1 MTSTIY
7 LYGPPGVGK
16 STTGKFL
23 AAKLNLPFV
32 DLDGAIERSAGLSIP
47 DIFEKEGEAGFRERE
62 SIALK
67 SPRKASIVA
76 LGGGALLDRANRNHA
91 EKIGEVIC
99 LQASS
104 KTLAD
109 RLQRGK
115 DQRPLLQGNSLKELL
130 DTRSDH
136 YHSVAIQV
144 DTDKLTPEES
154 AEVIQNRLGRFYLR
168 GMGKGYA
175 ARVENNGLKYL
186 DALLIENG
194 CNPPFF
200 IISDSN
206 TAPLYAEALARKL
219 DAKIVIFPAG
229 EKNKTIDTMT
239 RLWGDLLNAGIER
252 RGTILAIGGGIV
264 NDMAGF
270 AAATIMRGVAWV
282 SMPTSL
288 LSMVDAS
295 LGGKTGANLPEGKNL
310 VGAFYPP
317 KLVLADPATLRT
329 LPEAEIRNG
338 LAEVVKHGVIDDP
351 ELFSLCGQGL
361 EKLSENWHQ
370 LITRAMGV
378 KIRIIEADPFEGG
391 IRAALNFGHTIGHGI
406 ESLTQYGLRHGEAV
420 GIGIVVEARLAETL
434 GIAEAG
440 LADKIAATL
449 VTLGLPVAIPNGIR
463 PSALVAAIQTDKK
476 KSKGVVKFALPVK
489 IGEMRVGVEIKDL
502 ERLLEE
508 I

>member
-1 MTSTIY
+1 MTTTIY

-16 STTGKFL
+16 STIGKFL

-32 DLDGAIERSAGLSIP
+32 DLDNDIENTADALIT
-47 DIFEKEGEAGFRERE
+47 DIFAREGEAGFRQRE
-62 SIALK
+62 STALK
-67 SPRKASIVA
+67 SPREASVVA
-76 LGGGALLDRANRNHA
+76 LGGGALLDRASRNHV
-91 EKIGEVIC
+91 EENGEVIC
-99 LQASS
+99 FQASAN
-104 KTLAD
+104 TLME

-115 DQRPLLQGNSLKELL
+115 DQRPLLQKNSLKELL
-130 DTRSDH
+130 DTRKNH
-136 YHSVAIQV
+136 YQSFTLQVETENLSPEKIAEIIQG
-144 DTDKLTPEES
+144 
-154 AEVIQNRLGRFYLR
+154 RLGRFYLR

-175 ARVENNGLKYL
+175 ARVENGGLQTL
-186 DALLIENG
+186 GTLLSENG
-194 CNPPFF
+194 CKPPFI

-206 TAPLYAEALARKL
+206 TVPLYADALGQRL
-219 DAKIVIFPAG
+219 DARTVIFPAG
-229 EKNKTIDTMT
+229 EKNKTIKTMT
-239 RLWGDLLNAGIER
+239 QLWRDLLNAGIER
-252 RGTILAIGGGIV
+252 GGTILALGGGVV

-282 SMPTSL
+282 SIPTSL

-295 LGGKTGANLPEGKNL
+295 LGGKTGANLLEGKNL

-329 LPEAEIRNG
+329 LPEAEVRNG

-351 ELFSLCGQGL
+351 ELLGLCNQGL
-361 EKLSENWHQ
+361 EKISGNWHK

-391 IRAALNFGHTIGHGI
+391 LRAALNFGHTIGHGI
-406 ESLTQYGLRHGEAV
+406 EALTQYGVRHGEAV
-420 GIGIVVEARLAETL
+420 GIGMVVETRLAERL

-440 LADKIAATL
+440 LADEIAVTL
-449 VTLGLPVAIPNGIR
+449 KSLGLPTEIPEGILL
-463 PSALVAAIQTDKK
+463 SALMEVMQTDKK

-502 ERLLEE
+502 EKLLEDL
-508 I
+508 

>member
-1 MTSTIY
+1 AWI
-7 LYGPPGVGK
+7 
-16 STTGKFL
+16 
-23 AAKLNLPFV
+23 
-32 DLDGAIERSAGLSIP
+32 
-47 DIFEKEGEAGFRERE
+47 
-62 SIALK
+62 
-67 SPRKASIVA
+67 
-76 LGGGALLDRANRNHA
+76 
-91 EKIGEVIC
+91 
-99 LQASS
+99 
-104 KTLAD
+104 
-109 RLQRGK
+109 
-115 DQRPLLQGNSLKELL
+115 SL
-130 DTRSDH
+130 
-136 YHSVAIQV
+136 
-144 DTDKLTPEES
+144 
-154 AEVIQNRLGRFYLR
+154 
-168 GMGKGYA
+168 
-175 ARVENNGLKYL
+175 
-186 DALLIENG
+186 
-194 CNPPFF
+194 
-200 IISDSN
+200 
-206 TAPLYAEALARKL
+206 
-219 DAKIVIFPAG
+219 
-229 EKNKTIDTMT
+229 
-239 RLWGDLLNAGIER
+239 
-252 RGTILAIGGGIV
+252 
-264 NDMAGF
+264 
-270 AAATIMRGVAWV
+270 
-282 SMPTSL
+282 PTSL

-420 GIGIVVEARLAETL
+420 GVGMVVEARLAEKL
-434 GIAEAG
+434 GISEAG

-449 VTLGLPVAIPNGIR
+449 VILGLPVAIPNGIR